1 MEYRVDDRALGSGEF
16 LDFAGRVWPGNYDAE
31 KTLAA
36 LARTLNITARDA
48 GRLAGCLRI
57 LTDGYFF
64 GTITELLVLPE
75 YQGQGVGSA
84 LLRLAREHTPTLL
97 YFGAQPGVEG
107 FYEKNGCK
115 RSLQAYCI
123 EPVSR

>member
-1 MEYRVDDRALGSGEF
+1 MEYHVDDRALEPEEF
-16 LDFAGRVWPGNYDAE
+16 LGFASRVWPGDYDVE
-31 KTLAA
+31 KTRAA
-36 LARTLNITARDA
+36 LTRTLNITARD
-48 GRLAGCLRI
+48 GERLAGCLRI

-75 YQGQGVGSA
+75 YQGRGVGSA
-84 LLRLAREHTPTLL
+84 LLRLAREHAPTLL

-123 EPVSR
+123 EPQG

>member
-1 MEYRVDDRALGSGEF
+1 MEYHVDDRALEAEEF
-16 LDFAGRVWPGNYDAE
+16 LGFASRVWPGDYDVE
-31 KTLAA
+31 KTRAA
-36 LARTLNITARDA
+36 LTRTLNITARDG

-75 YQGQGVGSA
+75 YQGRGVGSA
-84 LLRLAREHTPTLL
+84 LLRLAREHAPTLL

-123 EPVSR
+123 EPQG